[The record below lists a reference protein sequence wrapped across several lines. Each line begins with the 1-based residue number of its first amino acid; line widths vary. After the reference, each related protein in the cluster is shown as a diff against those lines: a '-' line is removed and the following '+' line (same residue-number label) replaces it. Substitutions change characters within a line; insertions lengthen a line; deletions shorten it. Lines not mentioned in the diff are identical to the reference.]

1 MSGGAKPRIRSMDSV
16 QPRSPRERAAVR
28 SWAANDPLRAFR
40 ERFDLPPNVVYLDGN
55 SLGALPRATRQR
67 LAQVIDAEWGAGL
80 IRSWN
85 DSDWIRAPCRV
96 GDKIA
101 GLIGAGPGE
110 VIVADSTSV
119 NLFKLIGAALAARP
133 RRRGAPLGP

>member
-1 MSGGAKPRIRSMDSV
+1 S
-16 QPRSPRERAAVR
+16 
-28 SWAANDPLRAFR
+28 DPLRAFR
-40 ERFDLPPNVVYLDGN
+40 DRFDLPPNVVYLDGN

-67 LAQVIDAEWGAGL
+67 IEHVVAAEWGAGL

-85 DSDWIRAPCRV
+85 DCDWIGAQRRV

-119 NLFKLIGAALAARP
+119 NLFKLVSAALAMRP
-133 RRRGAPLGP
+133 GRPEVLSE